1 MIFMMGT
8 AYYRQHLTL
17 AYGTFHLPSQHRASF
32 GTASGQGMG
41 EACRY
46 PNSNFIPNTVLL
58 YYFSVKQ

>member
-1 MIFMMGT
+1 MGM

-17 AYGTFHLPSQHRASF
+17 AHGTFILRSQHRASF
-32 GTASGQGMG
+32 GMASGQGMG

-58 YYFSVKQ
+58 YYISFKP